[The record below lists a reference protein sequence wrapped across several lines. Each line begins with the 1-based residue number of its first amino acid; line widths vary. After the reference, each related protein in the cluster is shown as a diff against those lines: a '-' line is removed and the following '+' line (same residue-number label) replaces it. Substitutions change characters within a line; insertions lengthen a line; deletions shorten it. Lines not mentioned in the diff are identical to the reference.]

1 MISIITK
8 LSYIYETI
16 VVTFK
21 SLLMERLTQ
30 PEEDALRVLWLLSGG
45 FVKDVLDGLPALPGT
60 TLPGTTLPGTTLP
73 GTTLPGT
80 TLPGTTALPGTTL
93 PGTTLPGTA
102 LPGTT
107 QRPPYT
113 TLASTLRNL
122 ERKGYVRSEKLGNSF
137 RFVPVVTADDYQR
150 RSLGTLVK
158 QHFQDSYKDLV
169 SFFAQENK
177 ISAAD
182 LQEIIDLIERK
193 KAE

>member
-1 MISIITK
+1 MLTTEFILERIIWVFTK
-8 LSYIYETI
+8 LSYIYDIIVFTI
-16 VVTFK
+16 HTTP
-21 SLLMERLTQ
+21 MERLTQ
-30 PEEDALRVLWLLSGG
+30 PEEDALRVLWPLPVGG
-45 FVKDVLDGLPALPGT
+45 FVKDVLDGLPTP
-60 TLPGTTLPGTTLP
+60 
-73 GTTLPGT
+73 
-80 TLPGTTALPGTTL
+80 
-93 PGTTLPGTA
+93 
-102 LPGTT
+102 
-107 QRPPYT
+107 QPPYT

-182 LQEIIDLIERK
+182 LQEIIKLIESK
-193 KAE
+193 KPE

>member
-1 MISIITK
+1 
-8 LSYIYETI
+8 
-16 VVTFK
+16 
-21 SLLMERLTQ
+21 MERLTQ
-30 PEEDALRVLWLLSGG
+30 PEEDALRVLWLLSGGG

-60 TLPGTTLPGTTLP
+60 TLPGTTLPGT
-73 GTTLPGT
+73 
-80 TLPGTTALPGTTL
+80 ALPSTA
-93 PGTTLPGTA
+93 LPGTA

-107 QRPPYT
+107 PRPPYT

-122 ERKGYVRSEKLGNSF
+122 ERKGYVRAEKLGNSF

-169 SFFAQENK
+169 SFFAREDK

>member
-1 MISIITK
+1 MISVITK

-16 VVTFK
+16 VITFK
-21 SLLMERLTQ
+21 SLLVERLTQ

-60 TLPGTTLPGTTLP
+60 TLPGTTLPGTAP
-73 GTTLPGT
+73 
-80 TLPGTTALPGTTL
+80 
-93 PGTTLPGTA
+93 
-102 LPGTT
+102 
-107 QRPPYT
+107 RPPYT

-122 ERKGYVRSEKLGNSF
+122 ERKGYVRAEKLGNSF